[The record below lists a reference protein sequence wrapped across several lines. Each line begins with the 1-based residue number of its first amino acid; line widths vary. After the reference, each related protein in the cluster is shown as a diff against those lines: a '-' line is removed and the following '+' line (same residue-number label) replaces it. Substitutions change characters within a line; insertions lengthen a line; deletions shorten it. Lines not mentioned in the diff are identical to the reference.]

1 MANKYEIEQS
11 LRHLKNAIRDGNNE
25 AALAMVK
32 EIPAEKL
39 FTPTPDEEGKTC
51 LHNAIGYGRDE
62 IAIAIINKKNVT
74 AEQLLLR
81 DNNGRSALQDAI
93 EKNRENV
100 IWAFIENKH
109 IRTLSGQKGHED
121 VAAAINKIV
130 NDSGNKQLEEWMERS
145 GKLLKKQLD
154 ALDTWEKRELLK
166 KADNTERSL

>member
-1 MANKYEIEQS
+1 MANKHDIEQS
-11 LRHLKNAIRDGNNE
+11 LRHLKNAIRDSNNIT
-25 AALAMVK
+25 ALAMVK
-32 EIPAEKL
+32 EIPAENL
-39 FTPTPDEEGKTC
+39 FTPDEEGKTC

-145 GKLLKKQLD
+145 GTLLKEQLD